1 MQIIKDGRII
11 PDSWRHLCDDEPVSA
26 APCTIS
32 GGRWLREREQLAE
45 HEGPL
50 GIRLTGDDRLEDFAA
65 DFERFPL
72 IVVEFPSMV
81 DGRGFSIAR
90 LLRERYGYKG
100 EVRARGE
107 FIRDQ
112 VFHLHRVGCNAF
124 EFAEGEVLESVL
136 PLLHEFSVTYQA
148 AADDPRP
155 LYRRRTG

>member
-1 MQIIKDGRII
+1 MQVIKDGRIVA
-11 PDSWRHLCDDEPVSA
+11 DSWRHLSDDEPVPTTPCTVSA
-26 APCTIS
+26 A
-32 GGRWLREREQLAE
+32 RWLREREELLK

-65 DFERFPL
+65 DFERVPL
-72 IVVEFPSMV
+72 IVVEFPTMV

-90 LLRERYGYKG
+90 LLHERYGYKG
-100 EVRARGE
+100 EIRARGK

-112 VFHLHRVGCNAF
+112 VFYLHRVGCNAF
-124 EFAEGEVLESVL
+124 EFAEGEDLESIL

-155 LYRRRTG
+155 LYRRRTI